1 MARKR
6 KVDAVADAVQAADQE
21 TCNDGESATPLSE
34 EEFQKCQ
41 KALQKLLKKESD
53 LKIII
58 DANQTRFR
66 EAALAQK
73 EMTTGPDWKLAIEV
87 EDDMKLA
94 FSVGDYVKVDEDT
107 SAYMNCP
114 EGFGFVQEV
123 RGVGAVTMTSVKYA
137 SGFDNGHTHCD
148 IPFESITSAVYG
160 QNFAKRVKRVKVEC
174 DMYTPSSNS
183 PKLTAHEV
191 DTRLPMEILIDKGG
205 KIRTKERMAQG

>member
-21 TCNDGESATPLSE
+21 TRNDGESPTPLSE

-73 EMTTGPDWKLAIEV
+73 EMTTRPDRKPAIEV
-87 EDDMKLA
+87 EYDMKPA
-94 FSVGDYVKVDEDT
+94 FSVGDYVKVDEDRPT
-107 SAYMNCP
+107 
-114 EGFGFVQEV
+114 
-123 RGVGAVTMTSVKYA
+123 
-137 SGFDNGHTHCD
+137 
-148 IPFESITSAVYG
+148 
-160 QNFAKRVKRVKVEC
+160 
-174 DMYTPSSNS
+174 
-183 PKLTAHEV
+183 
-191 DTRLPMEILIDKGG
+191 
-205 KIRTKERMAQG
+205 

>member
-1 MARKR
+1 MTMARKR
-6 KVDAVADAVQAADQE
+6 KVDAVADTVQAADQE

-73 EMTTGPDWKLAIEV
+73 EMTTRPDWKPAIKV
-87 EDDMKLA
+87 EDDMKPA

-123 RGVGAVTMTSVKYA
+123 
-137 SGFDNGHTHCD
+137 
-148 IPFESITSAVYG
+148 
-160 QNFAKRVKRVKVEC
+160 
-174 DMYTPSSNS
+174 
-183 PKLTAHEV
+183 
-191 DTRLPMEILIDKGG
+191 
-205 KIRTKERMAQG
+205 